1 MLWMNAL
8 VKNEINVEIK
18 KFEHIFLYDGRGAAP
33 ITGSPKKQRQTH
45 RRKNMTIEIVPS
57 ADNPLA
63 MHKLWTRHC
72 PKI

>member
-1 MLWMNAL
+1 MLWMNAF

-45 RRKNMTIEIVPS
+45 RR
-57 ADNPLA
+57 
-63 MHKLWTRHC
+63 
-72 PKI
+72 